1 MMAGKITIG
10 KKRALGLH
18 RIVLPPSRSACSV
31 SFSQAARKVR
41 LQSDPQCELSTN
53 SGAKA
58 DWPLAAAAVFT
69 GMARS
74 GAVAAIV
81 PMGTKYQILN
91 TRLDFC
97 KSVRPLTRP

>member
-58 DWPLAAAAVFT
+58 DWPLAASSVFT
-69 GMARS
+69 GNGKKWGESCHYTHGHQVSDFIHQAL
-74 GAVAAIV
+74 AI
-81 PMGTKYQILN
+81 TL
-91 TRLDFC
+91 
-97 KSVRPLTRP
+97 